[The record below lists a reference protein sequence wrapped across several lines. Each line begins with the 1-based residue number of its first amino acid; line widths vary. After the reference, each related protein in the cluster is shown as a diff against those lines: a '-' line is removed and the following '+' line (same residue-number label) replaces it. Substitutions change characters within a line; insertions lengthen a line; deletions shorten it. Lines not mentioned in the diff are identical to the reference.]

1 MVTRNEVTAAMKAL
15 AACLFSFAVGKI
27 ADHVPL
33 SALWSLFPLSCF
45 LLGIHLGSK
54 QAFVRKIK
62 KKEEQPNGDYV
73 MPFGKFKGVPLK
85 HVPSNYIE
93 WMISAGIMKKD
104 YKLKIAYENMMNGM

>member
-1 MVTRNEVTAAMKAL
+1 
-15 AACLFSFAVGKI
+15 
-27 ADHVPL
+27 
-33 SALWSLFPLSCF
+33 
-45 LLGIHLGSK
+45 
-54 QAFVRKIK
+54 
-62 KKEEQPNGDYV
+62 